1 MNCLHGE
8 IVALT
13 QSGAIVLAD
22 VKVDGHRFSAMM
34 IDGGHPTPLM
44 TVGNSVELIFKETE
58 VSLAKDLSG
67 KISLRNR
74 IPCVVKHYDR
84 GEVLTRVEL
93 TFQTHT
99 IVSAI
104 TTRSFDWL
112 EIATG
117 DAVEAL
123 IKANEISLKMI
134 Q

>member
-1 MNCLHGE
+1 MNCLKGQ

-22 VKVDGHRFSAMM
+22 VDVDGQHFSAMM
-34 IDGGHPTPLM
+34 IDSGSPTPWI
-44 TVGNSVELIFKETE
+44 TVGKQVELVFKETE

-74 IPCVVKHYDR
+74 IPCVVKQFDR
-84 GEVLTRVEL
+84 GEVLTRIEL
-93 TFQTHT
+93 TYKTHT

-112 EIATG
+112 EIGIG

-123 IKANEISLKMI
+123 IKANEISLKMV
-134 Q
+134 

>member
-1 MNCLHGE
+1 MNCLKGQ

-22 VKVDGHRFSAMM
+22 VEVDGQRFSAMM
-34 IDGGHPTPLM
+34 IDSGSPTPWI
-44 TVGNSVELIFKETE
+44 TVGKQVELVFKETE

-74 IPCVVKHYDR
+74 IPCVVQGFDR
-84 GEVLTRVEL
+84 GEVLTRIEL
-93 TFQTHT
+93 MYKTHT

-112 EIATG
+112 EIGIG

-123 IKANEISLKMI
+123 IKANEISLKMV
-134 Q
+134 